1 MAGTLI
7 VVYLILRKKQADV
20 TYRVCVT
27 ASSLGNV
34 GFMGMPLL
42 QTLLPEYP
50 QMQAFAAMFFLS
62 LNLIM
67 WTLGSWITTRDMRY
81 ISVKKVFLNPA
92 SIAVAVGLVL
102 FFGRIRLPGQIAGMI
117 ELFGR
122 MATPMCMLVLGM
134 RLATVPFRSVFSNRL
149 LYVAA
154 AIKLVLFPLATLA
167 LCSLLPLERDFV
179 RGVYIISCVPVGN
192 LVLSFAEMLGEGQ
205 DVAANIVLL
214 STIFS
219 VLTIP
224 LMLLII

>member
-1 MAGTLI
+1 MSFTVTLSTVLVMIAYSIPGYLLIKTKKISSSAISAFAMFLIYVCASTQILYAMQQAEYSPYMLKYLGISLGISLLTMAGTLI

-20 TYRVCVT
+20 TYRICVT

-67 WTLGSWITTRDMRY
+67 WTLGSWITTRDARY
-81 ISVKKVFLNPA
+81 ISVKKIFLNPA

-134 RLATVPFRSVFSNRL
+134 RLATVW
-149 LYVAA
+149 
-154 AIKLVLFPLATLA
+154 
-167 LCSLLPLERDFV
+167 
-179 RGVYIISCVPVGN
+179 
-192 LVLSFAEMLGEGQ
+192 
-205 DVAANIVLL
+205 
-214 STIFS
+214 
-219 VLTIP
+219 
-224 LMLLII
+224 